1 MILGNVRLP
10 GIVLENSAVGE
21 FDRRVV
27 ILTKE
32 RGRITAF
39 AKNARKPKSPFLACT
54 QPFTY
59 AEFEVYASRD
69 AYRLE
74 GVENVKFFEGL
85 REDLETVFYASFFC
99 ETAGFYSRENNDDS
113 ELFKLLYVSLLA
125 LSNGKTNRR
134 LIAAVYE
141 WRAFFTNGVGMNVFC
156 CAACRSEK
164 NLKVINIK
172 HGSMLCADCAG
183 VENNAL
189 RDTKSIS
196 ENRQSGQDGSDG
208 RRTLSAAVVYA
219 LQYAAS
225 APYGSL
231 FSFNVTDS
239 VLDEFTDVVASYRS
253 NVYDRPL
260 KSLEALSDFLEM
272 GL

>member
-141 WRAFFTNGVGMNVFC
+141 WRAFFTNGVGMNVFR

-164 NLKVINIK
+164 NLRVINIK
-172 HGSMLCADCAG
+172 HGSVLCTDCAG
-183 VENNAL
+183 GDGNGVLNAE
-189 RDTKSIS
+189 RNPGDNS
-196 ENRQSGQDGSDG
+196 G
-208 RRTLSAAVVYA
+208 RRTLSAAAVYA

-231 FSFNVTDS
+231 FSFSVTEP
-239 VLDEFTDVVASYRS
+239 VLNEFTDVVAEYRA
-253 NVYDRPL
+253 NIYDRPL
-260 KSLEALSDFLEM
+260 RSLEALNDFLSM
-272 GL
+272 SL